1 VGILVDTVNECF
13 VQQRGLDRALF
24 LKVKD
29 LLMAANKRDY
39 YEILGVSRTASDD
52 EIKRAFRRLAKQY
65 HPDANKEQGAEAR
78 FIEINEAY
86 EVLSDS
92 QKREAYD
99 RFGHAGVG
107 AGAAG
112 AGFSDFSSFSSIND
126 LFETFFA
133 GNAGS
138 GTRRSGTQRG
148 ADLRYDLTIT
158 FEEAVFGC
166 QKEIE
171 LPRWETCTNCRGN
184 GAQPGTSTSRCTSC
198 QGTGEIRRVQQS
210 IFGQFVN
217 VTMCERCRGEGRVIT
232 TPCEKCRGQ
241 GRVRNNRR
249 VVVNIPAGVDDGI
262 NVRVTGEGEVSARGG
277 TPGNLYVILTV
288 KPHPFFK
295 RQGNDI
301 LYDLPISF
309 TQAALG
315 DEVEVPT
322 VDGKTTPLKIP
333 AGTQS
338 NRSFRLKGMGVP
350 VVHSSARGDEHVIV
364 KVVTPTNLTVE
375 QKHLLEEF
383 ARLEREQNEQNGKNI
398 FRDLFEKT
406 KDVFQ

>member
-1 VGILVDTVNECF
+1 
-13 VQQRGLDRALF
+13 
-24 LKVKD
+24 
-29 LLMAANKRDY
+29 MASNKRDF
-39 YEILGVSRTASDD
+39 YEVLGVSRSASED
-52 EIKRAFRRLAKQY
+52 ELKKAFRRLAKQY
-65 HPDANKEQGAEAR
+65 HPDTNKEKGADAH

-86 EVLSDS
+86 EELSDP
-92 QKREAYD
+92 QKRAAYD
-99 RFGHAGVG
+99 RYGHAGLG
-107 AGAAG
+107 NGIGNGFGDFAG
-112 AGFSDFSSFSSIND
+112 FSSIND
-126 LFETFFA
+126 IFETFFA
-133 GNAGS
+133 GTTAS
-138 GTRRSGTQRG
+138 SQRRSGTQRG
-148 ADLRYDLTIT
+148 ADLRYELTIT

-171 LPRWETCTNCRGN
+171 LPRWETCSTCRGS
-184 GAQPGTSTSRCTSC
+184 GAQPGTSTSRCSAC

-262 NVRVTGEGEVSARGG
+262 QVRVTGEGEVSSRGG

-295 RQGNDI
+295 RSGNDI
-301 LYDLPISF
+301 LYEMPISF
-309 TQAALG
+309 AQAALG

-322 VDGKTTPLKIP
+322 VDGKTTTLKIP
-333 AGTQS
+333 AGTQT

-350 VVHSSARGDEHVIV
+350 VVHSSARGDQHVIV
-364 KVVTPTNLTVE
+364 KVVTPSSLTPE
-375 QKHLLEEF
+375 QKRLLEEF
-383 ARLEREQNEQNGKNI
+383 ARLEREQSEQNDKNI
-398 FRDLFEKT
+398 YRNLFEKT

>member
-1 VGILVDTVNECF
+1 
-13 VQQRGLDRALF
+13 
-24 LKVKD
+24 
-29 LLMAANKRDY
+29 MATNKRDY
-39 YEILGVSRTASDD
+39 YETLGISRGASEEDL
-52 EIKRAFRRLAKQY
+52 KKAYRRLAKQY

-86 EVLSDS
+86 ETLSDP
-92 QKREAYD
+92 QKRAIYD
-99 RFGHAGVG
+99 RYGHAGLNGSSG
-107 AGAAG
+107 AG
-112 AGFSDFSSFSSIND
+112 GFGDFSGFSSIND

-133 GNAGS
+133 GAT
-138 GTRRSGTQRG
+138 GTQRRTGTQRG
-148 ADLRYDLTIT
+148 ADLRYDLTIS

-171 LPRWETCTNCRGN
+171 LPRWEACSNCKGS
-184 GAQPGTSTSRCTSC
+184 GAQPGTSTTRCSSC

-217 VTMCERCRGEGRVIT
+217 VTMCERCRGEGKVIT

-262 NVRVTGEGEVSARGG
+262 NVRVTGEGEVSSRGG

-288 KPHPFFK
+288 KSHPFFK

-301 LYDLPISF
+301 LYELPISF
-309 TQAALG
+309 SQAALG
-315 DEVEVPT
+315 DEVEIPT
-322 VDGKTTPLKIP
+322 VDGKSTMLKIP

-364 KVVTPTNLTVE
+364 KVVTPTNLSPD
-375 QKHLLEEF
+375 QKRLLEDF
-383 ARLEREQNEQNGKNI
+383 ARLEKEQSEQNDKNI
-398 FRDLFEKT
+398 FRNLFEKT

>member
-1 VGILVDTVNECF
+1 
-13 VQQRGLDRALF
+13 
-24 LKVKD
+24 
-29 LLMAANKRDY
+29 MAANKRDY
-39 YEILGVSRTASDD
+39 YEVLGVSRSATEE
-52 EIKRAFRRLAKQY
+52 EIKKAFRRLAKQY

-78 FIEINEAY
+78 FIEVNEAY
-86 EVLSDS
+86 EVLSDP
-92 QKREAYD
+92 QKRAAYD
-99 RFGHAGVG
+99 RYGHAGVG
-107 AGAAG
+107 NGMAG

-133 GNAGS
+133 GATGTQRRAGS
-138 GTRRSGTQRG
+138 QRG
-148 ADLRYDLTIT
+148 ADIRYELTIT

-166 QKEIE
+166 QKEID

-184 GAQPGTSTSRCTSC
+184 GAQPGTSTTRCPAC
-198 QGTGEIRRVQQS
+198 QGTGEVRRVQQS
-210 IFGQFVN
+210 IFGQLVN
-217 VTMCERCRGEGRVIT
+217 VTMCERCRGEGRIIT

-262 NVRVTGEGEVSARGG
+262 NVRVTGEGEVSSRGG
-277 TPGNLYVILTV
+277 TPGNLYVVLTV

-301 LYDLPISF
+301 QYELPISF

-315 DEVEVPT
+315 DEVEVQT
-322 VDGKTTPLKIP
+322 VDGKTTALKIP

-338 NRSFRLKGMGVP
+338 GRSFRLKGMGVP
-350 VVHSSARGDEHVIV
+350 VVHSTARGDQHVIV

-375 QKHLLEEF
+375 QKQLLEEF
-383 ARLEREQNEQNGKNI
+383 ARLEREQNEQNDKNI
-398 FRDLFEKT
+398 FRNLFEKT

>member
-1 VGILVDTVNECF
+1 
-13 VQQRGLDRALF
+13 
-24 LKVKD
+24 
-29 LLMAANKRDY
+29 MATNKRDF
-39 YEILGVSRTASDD
+39 YEVLGVARGASED
-52 EIKRAFRRLAKQY
+52 ELKKAYRRLAKQY
-65 HPDANKEQGAEAR
+65 HPDTNKEPGAEAR

-86 EVLSDS
+86 ETLSDP
-92 QKREAYD
+92 QKRTIYD
-99 RFGHAGVG
+99 RYGHAGLNG
-107 AGAAG
+107 GGAAG
-112 AGFSDFSSFSSIND
+112 FGDFAGFGSIND
-126 LFETFFA
+126 LFDFFA
-133 GNAGS
+133 GAS
-138 GTRRSGTQRG
+138 GATRRSEPQRG
-148 ADLRYDLTIT
+148 ADIRYELTIT

-171 LPRWETCTNCRGN
+171 LPRWEACSNCRGS
-184 GAQPGTSTSRCTSC
+184 GAQPGTSTTRCPAC
-198 QGTGEIRRVQQS
+198 QGKGEIRRVQQS

-217 VTMCERCRGEGRVIT
+217 VTMCERCRGEGKVIT

-241 GRVRNNRR
+241 GRVRNIRH

-277 TPGNLYVILTV
+277 TPGNLYVILSV
-288 KPHPFFK
+288 KSHPFFK

-301 LYDLPISF
+301 LYELPISF
-309 TQAALG
+309 SQAALG

-322 VDGKTTPLKIP
+322 VDGKSTTLKVP

-350 VVHSSARGDEHVIV
+350 VVHSSARGDQHVIV
-364 KVVTPTNLTVE
+364 KVVTPTNLSAE
-375 QKHLLEEF
+375 QKRLLEEF
-383 ARLEREQNEQNGKNI
+383 ARLEKEQSEQNGKNI

>member
-1 VGILVDTVNECF
+1 
-13 VQQRGLDRALF
+13 
-24 LKVKD
+24 
-29 LLMAANKRDY
+29 MATNKRDF
-39 YEILGVSRTASDD
+39 YEVLGVSRGASDD
-52 EIKRAFRRLAKQY
+52 ELKKAYRRLAKQY
-65 HPDANKEQGAEAR
+65 HPDTNKEPGAEAR

-86 EVLSDS
+86 ETLSDP
-92 QKREAYD
+92 QKRTVYD
-99 RFGHAGVG
+99 RYGHAGLNG
-107 AGAAG
+107 GG
-112 AGFSDFSSFSSIND
+112 GMGFGDFAGFGSIND
-126 LFETFFA
+126 LFDFFA
-133 GNAGS
+133 GAT
-138 GTRRSGTQRG
+138 GTARRAEPQRG
-148 ADLRYDLTIT
+148 ADIRYELTIS

-171 LPRWETCTNCRGN
+171 LPRWEACSNCRGS
-184 GAQPGTSTSRCTSC
+184 GAQPGTSTARCPAC
-198 QGTGEIRRVQQS
+198 QGKGEIRRVQQS

-217 VTMCERCRGEGRVIT
+217 VTMCERCRGEGKVIT

-241 GRVRNNRR
+241 GRVRNIRR

-262 NVRVTGEGEVSARGG
+262 NVRVTGEGEVSSRGG
-277 TPGNLYVILTV
+277 TPGNLYVILSV

-301 LYDLPISF
+301 LYELPISF

-322 VDGKTTPLKIP
+322 VDGKSTTLKVP

-338 NRSFRLKGMGVP
+338 SRSFRMKGMGVP
-350 VVHSSARGDEHVIV
+350 VVHSSARGDQHVIV
-364 KVVTPTNLTVE
+364 KVVTPTNLSPE

-383 ARLEREQNEQNGKNI
+383 ARLEKEQSEQNGKNI

>member
-1 VGILVDTVNECF
+1 
-13 VQQRGLDRALF
+13 
-24 LKVKD
+24 
-29 LLMAANKRDY
+29 MAANKRDY
-39 YEILGVSRTASDD
+39 YEVLGVSRNATDD
-52 EIKRAFRRLAKQY
+52 EIKKSFRRLAKQY
-65 HPDANKEQGAEAR
+65 HPDTNKEQGAEAR

-86 EVLSDS
+86 EILSDQ
-92 QKREAYD
+92 QKRSAYD
-99 RFGHAGVG
+99 RYGHAGVG

-112 AGFSDFSSFSSIND
+112 AAGFDFGGFNNIND
-126 LFETFFA
+126 IFETFFA
-133 GNAGS
+133 GSAS
-138 GTRRSGTQRG
+138 TQRRSTTQRG
-148 ADLRYDLTIT
+148 ADLRYELTIT

-171 LPRWETCTNCRGN
+171 LPRWETCSTCRGS
-184 GAQPGTSTSRCTSC
+184 GAQPGTSTQRCPAC
-198 QGTGEIRRVQQS
+198 QGSGEIRRVQQS

-217 VTMCERCRGEGRVIT
+217 VTMCERCHGEGRIIT

-277 TPGNLYVILTV
+277 TPGNLYVVLTV
-288 KPHPFFK
+288 KPHEFFK

-301 LYDLPISF
+301 VYELPISF

-322 VDGKTTPLKIP
+322 VDAKKTPLKIP

-338 NRSFRLKGMGVP
+338 GRSFRLKSMGVP
-350 VVHSSARGDEHVIV
+350 VVHSSARGDQHVIV
-364 KVVTPTNLTVE
+364 KVVTPTNMTPE
-375 QKHLLEEF
+375 QRHLLEEF
-383 ARLEREQNEQNGKNI
+383 ARIENEQNEQNNKNI

>member
-1 VGILVDTVNECF
+1 
-13 VQQRGLDRALF
+13 
-24 LKVKD
+24 
-29 LLMAANKRDY
+29 MATSKRDY
-39 YEILGVSRTASDD
+39 YEVLGVARSATDD
-52 EIKRAFRRLAKQY
+52 ELKKAYRRLAKQY
-65 HPDANKEQGAEAR
+65 HPDANKEQGAETR

-86 EVLSDS
+86 EVLSDP
-92 QKREAYD
+92 QKRAAYD
-99 RFGHAGVG
+99 RFGHAGLG
-107 AGAAG
+107 SGMAG
-112 AGFSDFSSFSSIND
+112 AGFSDFGGFSSIND
-126 LFETFFA
+126 IFETFFSGA
-133 GNAGS
+133 ATGS
-138 GTRRSGTQRG
+138 QRRGGTQRG
-148 ADLRYDLTIT
+148 ADLRYELTIT

-171 LPRWETCTNCRGN
+171 LPRWETCSTCHGN
-184 GAQPGTSTSRCTSC
+184 GAQPGTSTSRCSAC

-277 TPGNLYVILTV
+277 TPGNLYVVLTV
-288 KPHPFFK
+288 KPHQFFK

-322 VDGKTTPLKIP
+322 VDGKTTTLKIP

-364 KVVTPTNLTVE
+364 KVVTPTSLTAE
-375 QKHLLEEF
+375 QKRLLEEF
-383 ARLEREQNEQNGKNI
+383 ARLEREQSEQNDKNI
-398 FRDLFEKT
+398 FRNLFEKT

>member
-1 VGILVDTVNECF
+1 
-13 VQQRGLDRALF
+13 
-24 LKVKD
+24 
-29 LLMAANKRDY
+29 MATNKRDY
-39 YEILGVSRTASDD
+39 YEVLGVARGASED
-52 EIKRAFRRLAKQY
+52 ELKKAYRRLAKQY
-65 HPDANKEQGAEAR
+65 HPDTNKETGADAH

-86 EVLSDS
+86 ETLSDP
-92 QKREAYD
+92 QKRSVYD
-99 RFGHAGVG
+99 RYGHAGLNG
-107 AGAAG
+107 GGAAG
-112 AGFSDFSSFSSIND
+112 FGDFAGFGSIND
-126 LFETFFA
+126 LFDFFA
-133 GNAGS
+133 GAT
-138 GTRRSGTQRG
+138 GTQRRSEPQRG
-148 ADLRYDLTIT
+148 ADIRFELTIS

-171 LPRWETCTNCRGN
+171 LPRWEACSTCRGS
-184 GAQPGTSTSRCTSC
+184 GAQPGTSTTRCSAC
-198 QGTGEIRRVQQS
+198 QGKGEIRRVQQS

-217 VTMCERCRGEGRVIT
+217 VTMCERCRGEGKVIT

-277 TPGNLYVILTV
+277 TPGNLYVILSV
-288 KPHPFFK
+288 KQHPFFK

-301 LYDLPISF
+301 LYELPISF
-309 TQAALG
+309 AQAGLG

-322 VDGKTTPLKIP
+322 VDGKSTTLKIP

-350 VVHSSARGDEHVIV
+350 VVHSSARGDQHVIV
-364 KVVTPTNLTVE
+364 KVVTPTNLSPE
-375 QKHLLEEF
+375 QKRLLEDF
-383 ARLEREQNEQNGKNI
+383 ARLEKEQNEQNGKNI

>member
-1 VGILVDTVNECF
+1 
-13 VQQRGLDRALF
+13 
-24 LKVKD
+24 
-29 LLMAANKRDY
+29 MANNKRDY
-39 YEILGVSRTASDD
+39 YEVLGISRNASDD
-52 EIKRAFRRLAKQY
+52 EVKRAFRRLAKQY
-65 HPDANKEQGAEAR
+65 HPDANKEEGAESR

-86 EVLSDS
+86 EVLSEP
-92 QKREAYD
+92 QKRAAYD
-99 RFGHAGVG
+99 RYGHAGLNG
-107 AGAAG
+107 AGMGFGDFAG
-112 AGFSDFSSFSSIND
+112 FSSIND

-133 GNAGS
+133 GAT
-138 GTRRSGTQRG
+138 GTQRRTGTQRG
-148 ADLRYDLTIT
+148 ADIRYDLTIT

-171 LPRWETCTNCRGN
+171 LPRWETCPNCRGS
-184 GAQPGTSTSRCTSC
+184 GAQPGTSTARCSSC

-262 NVRVTGEGEVSARGG
+262 VVRVTGEGEVSARGG
-277 TPGNLYVILTV
+277 TPGNLLVILTV

-295 RQGNDI
+295 RSGNDI
-301 LYDLPISF
+301 IYELPISF

-315 DEVEVPT
+315 DEVDVPT
-322 VDGKTTPLKIP
+322 VDGKTAILKIP
-333 AGTQS
+333 TGTQS
-338 NRSFRLKGMGVP
+338 NRSFRLKGLGVP
-350 VVHSSARGDEHVIV
+350 VVHSSARGDQHVIV
-364 KVVTPTNLTVE
+364 KVVTPTNLTAE

-383 ARLEREQNEQNGKNI
+383 ARLEREQAEQNDKNI
-398 FRDLFEKT
+398 FRNLFEKT

>member
-1 VGILVDTVNECF
+1 
-13 VQQRGLDRALF
+13 
-24 LKVKD
+24 
-29 LLMAANKRDY
+29 MATNKRDY
-39 YEILGVSRTASDD
+39 YEVLGVARGASED
-52 EIKRAFRRLAKQY
+52 ELKKAYRRLAKQY
-65 HPDANKEQGAEAR
+65 HPDTNKEPGADAR

-86 EVLSDS
+86 ETLSDP
-92 QKREAYD
+92 QKRSVYD
-99 RFGHAGVG
+99 RYGHAGLNG
-107 AGAAG
+107 GGAAG
-112 AGFSDFSSFSSIND
+112 FGDFAGFGSIND
-126 LFETFFA
+126 LFDFFA
-133 GNAGS
+133 GAT
-138 GTRRSGTQRG
+138 GTQRRSEPQRG
-148 ADLRYDLTIT
+148 ADIRFELTIS

-171 LPRWETCTNCRGN
+171 LPRWEACSTCRGS
-184 GAQPGTSTSRCTSC
+184 GAQPGTSTTRCSAC
-198 QGTGEIRRVQQS
+198 QGKGEIRRVQQS
-210 IFGQFVN
+210 NFGQFVN
-217 VTMCERCRGEGRVIT
+217 VTMCERCRGEGKVIT

-277 TPGNLYVILTV
+277 TPGNLYVILSV
-288 KPHPFFK
+288 KQHPFFK

-301 LYDLPISF
+301 LYELPISF
-309 TQAALG
+309 AQAGLG

-322 VDGKTTPLKIP
+322 VDGKSTTLKIP

-350 VVHSSARGDEHVIV
+350 VVHSSARGDQHVIV
-364 KVVTPTNLTVE
+364 KVVTPTNLSPE
-375 QKHLLEEF
+375 QKRLLEDF
-383 ARLEREQNEQNGKNI
+383 ARLEKEQNEQNGKNI

>member
-1 VGILVDTVNECF
+1 
-13 VQQRGLDRALF
+13 
-24 LKVKD
+24 
-29 LLMAANKRDY
+29 MATNKRDY
-39 YEILGVSRTASDD
+39 YETLGISRGASEEDL
-52 EIKRAFRRLAKQY
+52 KKAYRRLAKQY

-86 EVLSDS
+86 ETLSDP
-92 QKREAYD
+92 QKRAIYD
-99 RFGHAGVG
+99 RYGHAGLNGSSG
-107 AGAAG
+107 AG
-112 AGFSDFSSFSSIND
+112 GFGDFSGFSSIND

-133 GNAGS
+133 GAT
-138 GTRRSGTQRG
+138 GTQRRTGTQRG
-148 ADLRYDLTIT
+148 ADLRYDLTIS

-171 LPRWETCTNCRGN
+171 LPRWEACSNCKGS
-184 GAQPGTSTSRCTSC
+184 GAQPGTSTTRCSSC

-217 VTMCERCRGEGRVIT
+217 VTMCERCRGEGKVIT

-262 NVRVTGEGEVSARGG
+262 NVRVTGEGEVSSRGG
-277 TPGNLYVILTV
+277 TQGNLYVILTI
-288 KPHPFFK
+288 KSHPFFK

-301 LYDLPISF
+301 LYELPISF
-309 TQAALG
+309 SQAALG
-315 DEVEVPT
+315 DEVEIPT
-322 VDGKTTPLKIP
+322 VDGKSTMLKIP

-364 KVVTPTNLTVE
+364 KVVTPTNLSPD
-375 QKHLLEEF
+375 QKRLLEDF
-383 ARLEREQNEQNGKNI
+383 ARLEKEQSEQNDKNI
-398 FRDLFEKT
+398 FRNLFEKT

>member
-1 VGILVDTVNECF
+1 
-13 VQQRGLDRALF
+13 
-24 LKVKD
+24 
-29 LLMAANKRDY
+29 MATNKRDY
-39 YEILGVSRTASDD
+39 YEVLGVSRSATDD
-52 EIKRAFRRLAKQY
+52 ELKKAYRRLAKQY

-86 EVLSDS
+86 EVLNDP
-92 QKREAYD
+92 QKRAAYD

-107 AGAAG
+107 NGAAG
-112 AGFSDFSSFSSIND
+112 AGFSDFGNFSSIND

-133 GNAGS
+133 GTSAGAQ
-138 GTRRSGTQRG
+138 RRSGTQRG
-148 ADLRYDLTIT
+148 ADLRYELTIT

-171 LPRWETCTNCRGN
+171 LPRWETCPTCRGN
-184 GAQPGTSTSRCTSC
+184 GAQPGTSTSRCSAC

-277 TPGNLYVILTV
+277 TPGNLYVVLTV
-288 KPHPFFK
+288 KPHQFFK

-301 LYDLPISF
+301 IYELPISF

-322 VDGKTTPLKIP
+322 VDGKTTLLKIP

-364 KVVTPTNLTVE
+364 KVVTPSSLTAE
-375 QKHLLEEF
+375 QKRLLEEF
-383 ARLEREQNEQNGKNI
+383 ARLEREQSEQNGNNI
-398 FRDLFEKT
+398 FRNLFEKT

>member
-1 VGILVDTVNECF
+1 
-13 VQQRGLDRALF
+13 
-24 LKVKD
+24 
-29 LLMAANKRDY
+29 MAANKRDY
-39 YEILGVSRTASDD
+39 YEVLGVSRTATDD
-52 EIKRAFRRLAKQY
+52 EIKKSFRRLAKQY

-86 EVLSDS
+86 EVLSDQ
-92 QKREAYD
+92 QKRTAYD
-99 RFGHAGVG
+99 RYGHAAVGNG
-107 AGAAG
+107 AGG
-112 AGFSDFSSFSSIND
+112 AGFNDFGSFSSIND
-126 LFETFFA
+126 LFETFFS
-133 GNAGS
+133 GSAGS
-138 GTRRSGTQRG
+138 QRRSGTQRG
-148 ADLRYDLTIT
+148 ADLRYELTIT

-171 LPRWETCTNCRGN
+171 LPRWETCSTCRGN
-184 GAQPGTSTSRCTSC
+184 GAQPGTSTSRCSAC

-277 TPGNLYVILTV
+277 TPGNLYVILSV

-301 LYDLPISF
+301 IYELPISF

-322 VDGKTTPLKIP
+322 VDNKATTLKIP
-333 AGTQS
+333 GGTQS
-338 NRSFRLKGMGVP
+338 GRSFRLKSMGVP
-350 VVHSSARGDEHVIV
+350 VVHSSARGDQHVIV
-364 KVVTPTNLTVE
+364 KVVTPSNLTTE
-375 QKHLLEEF
+375 QRHLLEEF
-383 ARLEREQNEQNGKNI
+383 ARLEKEQSEQDGKNI
-398 FRDLFEKT
+398 FRNLFEKT

>member
-1 VGILVDTVNECF
+1 
-13 VQQRGLDRALF
+13 
-24 LKVKD
+24 
-29 LLMAANKRDY
+29 MATNKRDY
-39 YEILGVSRTASDD
+39 YEVLGVSRSATED
-52 EIKRAFRRLAKQY
+52 EIKKAFRRLAKQY

-86 EVLSDS
+86 EVLSDP
-92 QKREAYD
+92 QKRNAYD
-99 RFGHAGVG
+99 RFGHAGVSNG

-112 AGFSDFSSFSSIND
+112 FSADFGFSSIND

-133 GNAGS
+133 STTAS
-138 GTRRSGTQRG
+138 QRRSGSQRG

-166 QKEIE
+166 QKDIE
-171 LPRWETCTNCRGN
+171 LPRWENCSTCHGS
-184 GAQPGTSTSRCTSC
+184 GAAPGTSTARCSAC

-217 VTMCERCRGEGRVIT
+217 VTVCERCRGEGRVIT

-249 VVVNIPAGVDDGI
+249 VKVNIPAGVDDGI

-288 KPHPFFK
+288 KPHHLFK
-295 RQGNDI
+295 RNGNDI
-301 LYDLPISF
+301 IYELPISF

-315 DEVEVPT
+315 AEVEVPT
-322 VDGKTTPLKIP
+322 VDSKTTTLKIP
-333 AGTQS
+333 PGTQS
-338 NRSFRLKGMGVP
+338 GRSFRLKNMGVP
-350 VVHSSARGDEHVIV
+350 VVHSTARGDQHVTV
-364 KVVTPTNLTVE
+364 KVVTPTNLSAE
-375 QKHLLEEF
+375 EKRLFEELE
-383 ARLEREQNEQNGKNI
+383 RLEKERSDSNEKNI
-398 FRDLFEKT
+398 FRNLFEKT

>member
-1 VGILVDTVNECF
+1 
-13 VQQRGLDRALF
+13 
-24 LKVKD
+24 
-29 LLMAANKRDY
+29 MAASKRDY
-39 YEILGVSRTASDD
+39 YEVLGIARTASDD
-52 EIKRAFRRLAKQY
+52 EIKKAFRRLAKQY

-86 EVLSDS
+86 EVLSDA
-92 QKREAYD
+92 QKRAAYD
-99 RFGHAGVG
+99 RYGHAGVG
-107 AGAAG
+107 SAAG
-112 AGFSDFSSFSSIND
+112 AGFGDFSNFSSIND

-133 GNAGS
+133 SAAGS
-138 GTRRSGTQRG
+138 QRRTGTQRG
-148 ADLRYDLTIT
+148 ADIRYELTIT

-171 LPRWETCTNCRGN
+171 LPRWETCTSCRGS
-184 GAQPGTSTSRCTSC
+184 GAQPGTSTSRCPSC

-217 VTMCERCRGEGRVIT
+217 VTICERCRGEGRVIT

-288 KPHPFFK
+288 KPHPYFK

-301 LYDLPISF
+301 IYELPISF
-309 TQAALG
+309 AQAALG
-315 DEVEVPT
+315 DEVDVPT
-322 VDGKTTPLKIP
+322 VDGKATALKIP
-333 AGTQS
+333 PGTQS
-338 NRSFRLKGMGVP
+338 GRSFRMKGLGVP

-364 KVVTPTNLTVE
+364 KVVTPTNLTPE

-383 ARLEREQNEQNGKNI
+383 ARLEREQSEQNGKNI